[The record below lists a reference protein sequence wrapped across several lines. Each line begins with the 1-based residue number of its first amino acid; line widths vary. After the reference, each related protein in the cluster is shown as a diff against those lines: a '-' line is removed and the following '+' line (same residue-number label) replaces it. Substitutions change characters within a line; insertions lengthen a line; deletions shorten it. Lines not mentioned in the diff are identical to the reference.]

1 MNRAAGSSDPA
12 APGPFLLVD
21 PPVVS
26 IEEYRASGGGTGLE
40 RARSMGPAAIIDEI
54 RRSGLRGRGGAGFPT
69 ATKWTSVRNGG
80 GRDHYAV
87 CNGAEGEPATFKD
100 RALMRANPY
109 QVLEGLAIAALAVEA
124 QEAFVAVKTS
134 FGPERE
140 ALGRALAE
148 MRDAD
153 MLGELPLRIVTGP
166 EEYLFG
172 EEKALLEVI

>member
-1 MNRAAGSSDPA
+1 MNRSAGSSDPA

-80 GRDHYAV
+80 GRHHYAV
-87 CNGAEGEPATFKD
+87 CNGA
-100 RALMRANPY
+100 
-109 QVLEGLAIAALAVEA
+109 
-124 QEAFVAVKTS
+124 
-134 FGPERE
+134 
-140 ALGRALAE
+140 
-148 MRDAD
+148 
-153 MLGELPLRIVTGP
+153 

-172 EEKALLEVI
+172 EEKALLEVIEGNDPLPRWLPPYLHGLFVTDPQLGWDAHYL